1 MSASASTVSAFFRY
15 AEMGCL
21 EVWHDRIDE
30 RAVLDGLTP
39 KSRRIAL
46 DVLDKVR
53 HIRPL
58 EKLTKPVD
66 GKHLFIEHPPLIERV
81 ARSASVTP
89 TRVFLDRLLQAYIDS
104 LTYDR
109 KWLLSRYQLVD
120 FAHKVA
126 GVGSVGTRCWVLLL
140 QGADQNDPLFL

>member
-1 MSASASTVSAFFRY
+1 VSAFFRY
-15 AEMGCL
+15 AEMGYL

>member
-1 MSASASTVSAFFRY
+1 M
-15 AEMGCL
+15 
-21 EVWHDRIDE
+21 
-30 RAVLDGLTP
+30 
-39 KSRRIAL
+39 
-46 DVLDKVR
+46 
-53 HIRPL
+53 
-58 EKLTKPVD
+58 
-66 GKHLFIEHPPLIERV
+66 
-81 ARSASVTP
+81 
-89 TRVFLDRLLQAYIDS
+89 FLDRLLQAYIDS